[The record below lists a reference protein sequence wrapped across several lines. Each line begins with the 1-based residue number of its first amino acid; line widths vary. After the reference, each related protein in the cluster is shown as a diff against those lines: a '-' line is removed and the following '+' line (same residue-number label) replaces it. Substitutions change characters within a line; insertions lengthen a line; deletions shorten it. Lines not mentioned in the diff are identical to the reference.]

1 MHVAP
6 YSMCGCVH
14 MLGNLPSQAGMAWCA
29 GIGKSHM
36 AGLVVAQLLL
46 SGRVVLLELASPNS
60 PAGSGTLRSFSRM
73 QLKAGE
79 SSSWPPTRL
88 PSWRCTISL
97 AAYGIPTASFS
108 CADGEASVHRVD
120 THLHADRW
128 LWYKHRAVNYDKAK
142 APAYVVDG
150 GVPSECS
157 QCSTLVWL
165 GPTPKPVTV

>member
-1 MHVAP
+1 
-6 YSMCGCVH
+6 
-14 MLGNLPSQAGMAWCA
+14 
-29 GIGKSHM
+29 M

-60 PAGSGTLRSFSRM
+60 PAGSGTLRSFFRM

-97 AAYGIPTASFS
+97 AAYGIQTASFS
-108 CADGEASVHRVD
+108 CADGEASVHKVAEQDVD
-120 THLHADRW
+120 WW
-128 LWYKHRAVNYDKAK
+128 LYHEHRAVNYNKAK

-150 GVPSECS
+150 GLPSKCS
-157 QCSTLVWL
+157 QCNTLVWL